1 MVEAMPAKDLTKSIR
16 LHILVDAPFRKTLSQ
31 AAHDSWMSVGQYIRE
46 TVGLFEGACYDDASD
61 LVMIGREVGLNGLEQ
76 LREVALRKGISVN
89 ELCTTITKSKTSGEL
104 EKKAGEKINQIS
116 LFGD

>member
-1 MVEAMPAKDLTKSIR
+1 MSEKDLTKSIR
-16 LHILVDAPFRKTLSQ
+16 LHILVDEPFRKTVSQ

-46 TVGLFEGACYDDASD
+46 TVGLFKGVKYDNAAD
-61 LVMIGREVGLNGLEQ
+61 LVMIGCEVGLDGLEQ

-89 ELCTTITKSKTSGEL
+89 ELCTTIGKGKNSEDT
-104 EKKAGEKINQIS
+104 EKKRVDKINQIS